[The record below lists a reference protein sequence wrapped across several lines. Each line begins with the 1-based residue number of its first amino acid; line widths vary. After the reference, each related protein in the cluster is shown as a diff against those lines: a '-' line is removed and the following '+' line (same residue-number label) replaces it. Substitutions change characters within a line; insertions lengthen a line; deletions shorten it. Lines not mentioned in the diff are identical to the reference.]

1 MSTTENLKRIA
12 AGALLSSG
20 VALVGLA
27 MSAGTA
33 QAFNPQPDPPGK
45 VAYQQHVNPGEIH
58 GFNPQPDPP
67 GMPVSAVQHAQA

>member
-12 AGALLSSG
+12 AGALLSGG

-27 MSAGTA
+27 MGAGTA

-45 VAYQQHVNPGEIH
+45 VAYQQHVSPGEIH